1 MLFKPYVAMQTYAPN
16 PDSLNLLARGRSV
29 QSSTRRK
36 TEQLSFK
43 GRILSKSSS
52 IYPPWKQEEGWRRT
66 AVIVHEWIFPVF
78 GCLCDVC

>member
-1 MLFKPYVAMQTYAPN
+1 MYRGVCVYIYILSITGLSKGSFTGKMLFKPYVAMQTYAPN

-36 TEQLSFK
+36 SEQLCFK

-52 IYPPWKQEEGWRRT
+52 IYPP
-66 AVIVHEWIFPVF
+66 
-78 GCLCDVC
+78 